1 MRILLQAESTAAIDE
16 LPIPE
21 RMDIKAEDMWNLEPL
36 YDSPEAWEMEFAAL
50 EEKVKPL
57 EAMRGQMNSATA
69 LADAFGREE
78 ELNRLIE
85 KLYVYAHLRKDED
98 TRNNE
103 NQARESRMRARLAEI
118 GGRLAWM
125 TPEILSHSG
134 EELRAWSEAPE
145 LASYVYAMT
154 KLLRRKP
161 HVLSEPEETL
171 LSRAS
176 EVFSAPSQTY
186 TFLTNA
192 DMKFPEAEDS
202 QGRKLELTQGR
213 YGVLLQKTDRALR
226 HSAFNAM
233 YDTIGSFRNTLACT
247 LSSNVKLH
255 NYMAE
260 TRHFNSALESSLHED
275 QIPVSLYEALIH
287 AAHEALPHFYKYVS
301 LRKNCMQLND
311 LDMYD
316 MYVPIVPDF
325 DMKVSY
331 DQAAQWVVEACA
343 PLGEEYVSVLKE
355 GLAHGWVDRYEN
367 RGKRSGAYSS
377 GCYDSHPY
385 VLMNYHGQLN
395 DVFTLAHELGH
406 SMHSYLSNH
415 TQPYHYAD
423 YPIFIAEIASTLNE
437 ALLLRYLLQKHDDPK
452 MQAYLL
458 NHFCDEFKGTVY
470 RQTMFGEFEKHVHE
484 MDANGEPLTPDALCD
499 YYYNLN
505 QEFFGPE
512 LKADQKIALEWA
524 RIPHFY
530 YNFYVYKYATSLCA
544 SLIFVEQVLSGVAGR
559 EKYLNLL
566 RSGGSN
572 DPLKLIQNAG
582 VDLTST
588 QTLVRAFEQFGRTAD
603 ELAKCLDEIR

>member
-1 MRILLQAESTAAIDE
+1 MHMFFFSEDSTAAVDE
-16 LPIPE
+16 QRILE
-21 RMDIKAEDMWNLEPL
+21 RTELLTDDIWNLDPL
-36 YDSPEAWEMEFAAL
+36 YASSDAWEADFAAL
-50 EEKVKPL
+50 EERVVPL
-57 EAMRGQMNSATA
+57 EAMRGQLSSASS
-69 LADAFGREE
+69 LAQAFAAEE
-78 ELNRLIE
+78 RLNRLIE

-98 TRNNE
+98 TRNND
-103 NQARESRMRARLAEI
+103 NQARESRIRARLAEI

-125 TPEILSHSG
+125 TPEILSHSE
-134 EELRAWSEAPE
+134 EELRAWSKSPE
-145 LASYVYAMT
+145 LAEYSYAMT
-154 KLLRRKP
+154 KLSRRKP
-161 HVLSEPEETL
+161 HVLSEQEETL

-192 DMKFPEAEDS
+192 DMRFPEAEDS

-213 YGVLLQKTDRALR
+213 YGVLLQKTDRSLR
-226 HSAFNAM
+226 RSAFNSM

-260 TRHFNSALESSLHED
+260 TRHFDSALESALHED
-275 QIPVSLYEALIH
+275 QIPVSLYEALIN
-287 AAHEALPHFYKYVS
+287 ATHEALPHFYRYVS
-301 LRKNCMQLND
+301 LRKKRLSLDD
-311 LDMYD
+311 LDMFD

-325 DMKVSY
+325 DMKVPY

-343 PLGEEYVSVLKE
+343 PLGEEYVAVLRE
-355 GLAHGWVDRYEN
+355 GLANRWVDRYEN

-377 GCYDSHPY
+377 GCYDSSPY
-385 VLMNYHGQLN
+385 VLLNYQGQLN

-406 SMHSYLSNH
+406 SMHSYLANH

-437 ALLLRYLLQKHDDPK
+437 ALLLQYLLKQNNDPK
-452 MQAYLL
+452 MKAYLL

-484 MDANGEPLTPDALCD
+484 MDAQGQPLTPDALGD
-499 YYYNLN
+499 YYFGLN
-505 QEFFGPE
+505 REFFGPDMNTDE
-512 LKADQKIALEWA
+512 KIGLEWA

-544 SLIFVEQVLSGVAGR
+544 SMILVEQVLSGETGR
-559 EKYLNLL
+559 EKYLDLL

-572 DPLKLIQNAG
+572 DPLKLINDAG
-582 VDLTST
+582 VDLASPE
-588 QTLVRAFEQFGRTAD
+588 TLVKAFSRFGQTVD
-603 ELAKCLDEIR
+603 DLSQCLSEI